1 MLNVSP
7 AAQFPSTGRL
17 NSNDTLYLT
26 QADEISS
33 ASMSGVATAAE
44 GSHLGTILEVT
55 NAVQEEDDND
65 DDDEEMPSIDMGS
78 DSD

>member
-7 AAQFPSTGRL
+7 AVPSPSTGRL
-17 NSNDTLYLT
+17 NSNDTAYLT

-33 ASMSGVATAAE
+33 ASMSGIVATAD
-44 GSHLGTILEVT
+44 GSHSGTILEVT
-55 NAVQEEDDND
+55 DAVQQEDDDD

>member
-1 MLNVSP
+1 
-7 AAQFPSTGRL
+7 
-17 NSNDTLYLT
+17 
-26 QADEISS
+26 
-33 ASMSGVATAAE
+33 MSGVVTTAE

-55 NAVQEEDDND
+55 KVQEEDDG

>member
-7 AAQFPSTGRL
+7 AAQIPSSGHV
-17 NSNDTLYLT
+17 NSKHELYLT

-33 ASMSGVATAAE
+33 PSMSGFVTAVE

-55 NAVQEEDDND
+55 NVVQEEED